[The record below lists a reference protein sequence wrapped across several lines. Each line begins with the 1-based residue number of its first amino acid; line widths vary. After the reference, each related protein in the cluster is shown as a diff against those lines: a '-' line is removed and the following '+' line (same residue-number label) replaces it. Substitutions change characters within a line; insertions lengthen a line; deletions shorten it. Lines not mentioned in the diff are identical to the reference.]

1 MMTRLSSLVDYMN
14 VRGTDPEN
22 RYRPFADWLVER
34 RQENTWPYRRI
45 LGTQVSDRVTTIDE
59 NRQILAA
66 GNINY
71 ASQDYL
77 GLVQDPRLA
86 DAAVEAVGRFGVH
99 SSGSPA
105 LLGRSQPMLGLAD
118 RLCSAAG
125 RERCILYPT
134 GWAAGYGVI
143 AGLVRRHDVILIDQL
158 AHNCLQAGAQV
169 CSTVHRFPHNDA
181 DEVERLLRQ
190 IRAETAGNGVFLV
203 LESLYSMDADS
214 PDLARILSLARE
226 YEAIIILDVAH
237 DFGAMG
243 ERGLGLLEQVEYEI
257 EPDVIMGS
265 FSKTFASNGG
275 FVLCSPT
282 IYEYLCYYSPSHLFS
297 NALSPVQASVA
308 LKAAEIVFSDEG
320 QLLRQR
326 LMENVLALR
335 QAMMGKGFWVGGDPS
350 PIVPVFVGEEALA
363 RFTSGYLTDQGLL
376 ANLVEFP
383 AVARGKARFRFQVMP
398 THSAESA
405 ETAADIMSAAVYQA
419 KSYLAGRS
427 GHRNGKTVV
436 PALSP

>member
-1 MMTRLSSLVDYMN
+1 MTRLKSLVDYMN
-14 VRGTDPEN
+14 VKGVDPES

-59 NRQILAA
+59 KRQLLAEN
-66 GNINY
+66 NINY

-77 GLVQDPRLA
+77 GLVQDPRIA
-86 DAAVEAVGRFGVH
+86 EAAQEAVARFGVH

-105 LLGRSQPMLGLAD
+105 LLGRSQPMLDLAD
-118 RLCSAAG
+118 KLCAVTG

-134 GWAAGYGVI
+134 GWAAGYGVL
-143 AGLVRRHDVILIDQL
+143 AGLIRRRDALLIDQL
-158 AHNCLQAGAQV
+158 AHNCLQAGAQA
-169 CSTVHRFPHNDA
+169 SQHVHRFPHNDA

-190 IRAETAGNGVFLV
+190 IRAESADKAIFLV
-203 LESLYSMDADS
+203 IESLYSMDADN
-214 PDLARILSLARE
+214 PDLPRMVALARE
-226 YEAIIILDVAH
+226 YEAMIVLDVAH

-243 ERGLGLLEQVEYEI
+243 RGGLGQLEQITYQVA
-257 EPDVIMGS
+257 PDVIMGS

-275 FVLCSPT
+275 FVLCSPS

-320 QLLRQR
+320 HVLRQR
-326 LMENVLALR
+326 LMENVCSLR
-335 QAMMGKGFWVGGDPS
+335 VGMMAQGFEVGGNPS
-350 PIVPVFVGEEALA
+350 PIVPVYVGEEVLA
-363 RFTSGYLTDQGLL
+363 RFASGYLTDQGLL

-398 THSAESA
+398 SHSAESA
-405 ETAADIMSAAVYQA
+405 EMAARVLHSAVLAAQKQSVLSTNSY
-419 KSYLAGRS
+419 KS
-427 GHRNGKTVV
+427 
-436 PALSP
+436 

>member
-1 MMTRLSSLVDYMN
+1 MTRLRSLVDFMN
-14 VRGTDPEN
+14 VKGTDPES

-34 RQENTWPYRRI
+34 RAENTWPYRRI
-45 LGTQVSDRVTTIDE
+45 LGTQVADRVATIDE
-59 NRQILAA
+59 QRQLIGE

-77 GLVQDPRLA
+77 GLVQDWRLA
-86 DAAVEAVGRFGVH
+86 EAARTAVGKFGVH

-105 LLGRSQPMLGLAD
+105 LMGRSQPMLDLAD
-118 RLCSAAG
+118 KLCEVAN

-143 AGLVRRHDVILIDQL
+143 AGLVRRRDVIIIDQL
-158 AHNCLQAGAQV
+158 AHNCLQAGANV
-169 CSTVHRFPHNDA
+169 CQNVHSFPHNDA

-190 IRAETAGNGVFLV
+190 VRAESAKKGVFLII
-203 LESLYSMDADS
+203 ESLYSMDADS
-214 PDLARILSLARE
+214 PDIQRMLRLARE

-243 ERGLGLLEQVEYEI
+243 ERGLGLLEQIEYEV

-297 NALSPVQASVA
+297 NALSPVQASVV
-308 LKAAEIVFSDEG
+308 LKAAEIVFSEEG
-320 QLLRQR
+320 DQLRR
-326 LMENVLALR
+326 LLLDNVLALR
-335 QAMMGKGFWVGGDPS
+335 TAMTVQGFQVGGKPS
-350 PIVPVFVGEEALA
+350 PIVPVFVGEEMLA
-363 RFTSGYLTDQGLL
+363 RFTSGYLTEQGLL

-398 THSAESA
+398 GHSV
-405 ETAADIMSAAVYQA
+405 ETAKTAARIMAAAVKTAQNQIHD
-419 KSYLAGRS
+419 LTGR
-427 GHRNGKTVV
+427 RNGAVAVGELTAV
-436 PALSP
+436 